1 MRLAAWALLFLLP
14 AGCSFRSPVIP
25 PEPRAVLDALVPE
38 LRALAFSPDGQMLAS
53 AGGDESGGDEIAL
66 WAPATGMRRSTF
78 THRAGTISAL
88 AFSPD
93 SASLAVGEED
103 GRIRILDVRNGEER
117 VTFAGRPGR
126 VTCLAYTFDGKA
138 LISMVEGDPEAEVRR
153 WDVKT
158 GESRDLFTPPAAPP
172 VALAPDGSQLA
183 LPSPG
188 DPAGIRVVDLET
200 RKERLLSRFGLVAG
214 DTLIFTPD
222 SKGVAAVH
230 LEDWSPF
237 PNHVPYLILL
247 DAGTGKI
254 LLRSPRPFGSRRAL
268 AVSHN
273 NKLLAHAIG
282 RGLQLWELERLTVP
296 TALHELPYRG
306 AVPTTS
312 HEIPERE
319 AVRTTRHAIPEREM
333 IRTTIHELPD
343 REAIELLVFSPDDK
357 TLVSADARGRILL
370 WDVPRLLEDRREPSP
385 AK

>member
-1 MRLAAWALLFLLP
+1 MRLAAWTLVLLLP
-14 AGCSFRSPVIP
+14 TGCSFRSPVIP

-38 LRALAFSPDGQMLAS
+38 LRALAFSPDGQLLAS
-53 AGGDESGGDEIAL
+53 AGGDESGGDEIVL
-66 WAPATGMRRSTF
+66 WSPATGVRRSTF

-103 GRIRILDVRNGEER
+103 GRIRILDVRNGEEQ
-117 VTFAGRPGR
+117 VAFAGRPGR

-200 RKERLLSRFGLVAG
+200 RKERLLSRIGLVAG
-214 DTLIFTPD
+214 DALIFTPD

-254 LLRSPRPFGSRRAL
+254 LVRSPRPFGSRRAL

-273 NKLLAHAIG
+273 TKLLAHAIG
-282 RGLQLWELERLTVP
+282 RGLQLWELERQTIP
-296 TALHELPYRG
+296 TTLQESPYRSG
-306 AVPTTS
+306 VRTHS
-312 HEIPERE
+312 HDVPERE
-319 AVRTTRHAIPEREM
+319 T
-333 IRTTIHELPD
+333 IRTTIHDILD
-343 REAIELLVFSPDDK
+343 GEAIELLVFSPDDK

-370 WDVPRLLEDRREPSP
+370 WDVPRLIEIRREPS
-385 AK
+385 ATK